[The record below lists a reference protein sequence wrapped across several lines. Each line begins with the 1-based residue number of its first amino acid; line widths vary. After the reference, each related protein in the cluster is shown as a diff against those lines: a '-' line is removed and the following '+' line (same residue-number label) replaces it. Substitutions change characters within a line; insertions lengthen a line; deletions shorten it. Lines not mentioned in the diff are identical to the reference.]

1 MQVVDLAPVIVLTA
15 VGGVIAPW
23 SRMPLPIFLVVV
35 GAVASFLPGLQAVHV
50 DPEVFL
56 LLFIPPLLFADAR
69 VLPRRDLL
77 HILKPVLLLALGL
90 VVLTVVAVGYF
101 IHWLIPGV
109 PLAVAFVLGAIISPT
124 DAVATAATTSTMP
137 LPARVSHIVNAE
149 SLLNDATGLVAFK
162 LAVAAAVAAG
172 HTSMDLVTGQFV
184 ILSGGGLCVGIV
196 IEWLGRKVRERLIR
210 MDNDDPVVQT
220 LLTVLVPY
228 AAYLVAEALHVSG
241 ILAVVASGLW
251 AGGQEVKGLSVES
264 RRHAREVW
272 RMIAWFFNGLVFVLL
287 GLQLR
292 QMVAGVANHDAMHL
306 AYWAIALWLVLM
318 ALRIGWVWASGY
330 ARFHFGWGWAGGG
343 RRAGPAPHVP
353 RGLGGGARLDH
364 ARDRT
369 LGAARHAG
377 RTPFPERDL
386 VVFLAAA
393 TIILTL
399 GLNGLTLPWIIP
411 RLQARD
417 DPEGPREEAHAR
429 VELAKAA
436 IAALQPAVQRLE
448 AGGGQGIRACPAFAL
463 PGEGGTARERARVRG
478 DAQRPDRRRPP
489 VAAGRNRGGACAIA
503 GAAPGRRDQR
513 RNRAHHRGG
522 ARRARAGDFGGS
534 GQGVGAT
541 SLPGEAGRE
550 GTTLPLPQ
558 RRARRQHGRPRL
570 QCLQRATVRWYRE
583 WPARHDTG
591 MSGAMPSTS
600 LLPSARRRTQS
611 GTRSV
616 APERARRIA
625 MPPLV

>member
-15 VGGVIAPW
+15 VGGVLAPW
-23 SRMPLPIFLVVV
+23 SRVPLPIFLVVV
-35 GAVASFLPGLQAVHV
+35 GALASFLPGLQGVHV

-77 HILKPVLLLALGL
+77 HVLKPVLLLALGL

-109 PLAVAFVLGAIISPT
+109 PLSVAFVLGAIISPT
-124 DAVATAATTSTMP
+124 DAVATVATTATVP
-137 LPARVSHIVNAE
+137 LPARVTHIVNAE

-172 HTSMDLVTGQFV
+172 HTSLDLVTGQFV
-184 ILSGGGLCVGIV
+184 ILSGGGLCVGII
-196 IEWLGRKVRERLIR
+196 IEWLGRKVREGLIR
-210 MDNDDPVVQT
+210 MRNDDPVVQT

-228 AAYLVAEALHVSG
+228 AAYIVAEALHVSG

-292 QMVAGVANHDAMHL
+292 QMVAGVANHDAAHL

-330 ARFHFGWGWAGGG
+330 ARYYFGWGWSGGA
-343 RRAGPAPHVP
+343 AGPDPRRMFLVGWAAVRGSITLATALAVP
-353 RGLGGGARLDH
+353 LV
-364 ARDRT
+364 T
-369 LGAARHAG
+369 QAG
-377 RTPFPERDL
+377 TPFPERDL

-417 DPEGPREEAHAR
+417 DPEGPREEANAR

-436 IAALQPAVQRLE
+436 MAALQPAVQRLE
-448 AGGGQGIRACPAFAL
+448 QEEDKAFASAL
-463 PGEGGTARERARVRG
+463 LSRYRGKVELRESPPEFAAMRSDRIATARHLRLAGIAAERARLQELLHADEINDETARIIEEELDERELVTSA
-478 DAQRPDRRRPP
+478 DPDK
-489 VAAGRNRGGACAIA
+489 G
-503 GAAPGRRDQR
+503 
-513 RNRAHHRGG
+513 
-522 ARRARAGDFGGS
+522 
-534 GQGVGAT
+534 
-541 SLPGEAGRE
+541 
-550 GTTLPLPQ
+550 
-558 RRARRQHGRPRL
+558 
-570 QCLQRATVRWYRE
+570 
-583 WPARHDTG
+583 
-591 MSGAMPSTS
+591 
-600 LLPSARRRTQS
+600 
-611 GTRSV
+611 
-616 APERARRIA
+616 
-625 MPPLV
+625 